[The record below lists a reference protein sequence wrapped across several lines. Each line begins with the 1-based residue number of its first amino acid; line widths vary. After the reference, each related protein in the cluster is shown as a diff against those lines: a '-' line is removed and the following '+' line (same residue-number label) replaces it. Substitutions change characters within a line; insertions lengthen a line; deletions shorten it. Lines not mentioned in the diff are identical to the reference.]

1 MYRINLDEIAP
12 EPIQGHTSKGDQPK
26 WQLEGK
32 WYKADHMGYEALSE
46 VLISKLLKK
55 SNVINFV
62 EYEPVLLQYR
72 GKEIPGCISQGFR
85 MKDEDGHGISIAQ
98 VDKFPRDM
106 TLIQMNVD
114 DFEEAYE
121 LFKAHGFTNMK
132 RNDDAIYTGSA
143 KTAVMVSPTGFAVN
157 IVYHIK

>member
-1 MYRINLDEIAP
+1 MKITNFSPLIMSRDSESI
-12 EPIQGHTSKGDQPK
+12 
-26 WQLEGK
+26 GK
-32 WYKADHMGYEALSE
+32 LFEELGFHKTHEKKDVTEAHES
-46 VLISKLLKK
+46 
-55 SNVINFV
+55 
-62 EYEPVLLQYR
+62 
-72 GKEIPGCISQGFR
+72 GFR

-132 RNDDAIYTGSA
+132 GNDDAIYTGSA
-143 KTAVMVSPTGFAVN
+143 KTAVMVLPTGFAVN